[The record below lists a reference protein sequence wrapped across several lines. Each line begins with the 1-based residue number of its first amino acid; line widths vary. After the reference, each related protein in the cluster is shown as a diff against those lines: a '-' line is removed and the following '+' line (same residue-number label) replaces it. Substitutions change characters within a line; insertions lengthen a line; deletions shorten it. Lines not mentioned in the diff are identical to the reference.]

1 MLKNHQ
7 SHPAGSTP
15 FPEAN
20 GTSFD
25 THRRNYVRGHGR
37 GRGRGCGRNNQ
48 YREDRIHNSSKR
60 NNTPYHQKN
69 QSGKGLQNKPSNS
82 HENKC
87 YRCGME
93 GHWSR
98 TCRTP
103 KHLVDLYQASIK
115 EKGKGIETNF
125 VDHNDL
131 EDPMNYLD
139 LPNRVDMTHLDVSN
153 FFEDVNG
160 KFDNLI
166 SDGNVHTN

>member
-1 MLKNHQ
+1 MN
-7 SHPAGSTP
+7 
-15 FPEAN
+15 E
-20 GTSFD
+20 TSFEK
-25 THRRNYVRGHGR
+25 HRGNNDRGCECGHGW
-37 GRGRGCGRNNQ
+37 NNQ
-48 YREDRIHNSSKR
+48 YRECSNHNSSKR

-69 QSGKGLQNKPSNS
+69 KNGKSLSNKRSKG
-82 HENKC
+82 HDNKC

-125 VDHNDL
+125 VDYNDF

-139 LPNRVDMTHLDVSN
+139 LPNGIDMTHFDVSN
-153 FFEDVNG
+153 FFNDDG
-160 KFDNLI
+160 KIDNLI
-166 SDGNVHTN
+166 GDGNVHTN